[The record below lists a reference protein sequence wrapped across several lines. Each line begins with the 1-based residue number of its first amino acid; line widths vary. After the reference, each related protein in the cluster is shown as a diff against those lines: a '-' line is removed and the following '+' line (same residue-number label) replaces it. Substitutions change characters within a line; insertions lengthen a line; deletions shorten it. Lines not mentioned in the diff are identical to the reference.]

1 MSNDQDAWMPLWIGS
16 YMADT
21 GRFTTEQHGAYLLII
36 MDYWRNGP
44 PPDDDDTL
52 ATIAKTTA
60 SNWRRM
66 GPTVRAKFKSVDGL
80 MRHKRID
87 HELALAKERAD
98 AAAAKARKAAE
109 ARWKDKPKQCSKHA
123 PSIPQGEAKD
133 VLEECPTPSP
143 INTSVPNGTGGKPP
157 GLSPKDYV
165 FSQGVPMLVA
175 AGCSDK
181 NARSMLAGLLKA
193 SGDDEVAK
201 AVAECAAEQP
211 IQPVSWL
218 QARLRAKAAA
228 RLGARPG
235 AAVNKYAGASA
246 AIWEDEVTSG

>member
-1 MSNDQDAWMPLWIGS
+1 
-16 YMADT
+16 MADT

-44 PPDDDDTL
+44 PPDDDETL

-66 GPTVRAKFKSVDGL
+66 GPTVRSKFKSVDGL

-87 HELALAKERAD
+87 RELALAKERAE
-98 AAAAKARKAAE
+98 AAAAKAKKAAE

-123 PSIPQGEAKD
+123 PSIPQAEVKD

-143 INTSVPNGTGGKPP
+143 MNTSVPDGTGGEPP

-165 FSQGVPMLVA
+165 FSQGVPLLVA

-193 SGDDEVAK
+193 SGDA
-201 AVAECAAEQP
+201 AVARAVSECAAEQP

-218 QARLRAKAAA
+218 QARLKTKPAA
-228 RLGARPG
+228 RVGAHSGFSQMDYTKGVR
-235 AAVNKYAGASA
+235 
-246 AIWEDEVTSG
+246 EDGTLV

>member
-1 MSNDQDAWMPLWIGS
+1 
-16 YMADT
+16 MADT

-44 PPDDDDTL
+44 PPDDDETL
-52 ATIAKTTA
+52 ATISKTTP
-60 SNWRRM
+60 SNWRRI
-66 GPTVRAKFKSVDGL
+66 GATVRAKFRSVDGV

-87 HELALAKERAD
+87 HELALAKERAE
-98 AAAAKARKAAE
+98 AAASKAKKAAN
-109 ARWKDKPKQCSKHA
+109 ARWKDKPKQCSEHA
-123 PSIPQGEAKD
+123 PSIPQA
-133 VLEECPTPSP
+133 VLKGVHEECPTPSP
-143 INTSVPNGTGGKPP
+143 MNTSVPDGTGGEPP

-193 SGDDEVAK
+193 SGDAAVAK
-201 AVAECAAEQP
+201 ALAECAAEQP

-218 QARLRAKAAA
+218 QARLKTKPAA
-228 RLGARPG
+228 R
-235 AAVNKYAGASA
+235 AGAHSGFNQMDYTKGVR
-246 AIWEDEVTSG
+246 EDGTLV